1 MTVLTP
7 RRPPSGVAELSGAEA
22 LIASLSAH
30 GVELLWGI
38 PGTHN
43 LDIYAAL
50 PAAGIRHLPARHEQ
64 GAAFAADGF
73 ARATGRPGVCL
84 TTSGPAVLN
93 AATALGQAW
102 SDSVPV
108 LLLAPG
114 MPSQHPGRGNGH
126 LHETRDLRSALRG
139 IVAESH
145 RVASVP
151 EIPVAVAQAF
161 ATMTAGRP
169 RPVYLEVPY
178 DLLAQTAP
186 VTLVPPVPI
195 GRTVPERASVARAAA
210 RLAAAASVTIIAGG
224 GAAGASAEL
233 LAVAER
239 LRAPV
244 VTTFNGRGAVPSTHP
259 LALGCG
265 PHLATVRALV
275 QESDAV
281 LAVGT
286 ELAPADLWDGPL
298 ALEDKL
304 VRIDIDPVQ
313 AVTNA
318 VPEVCLV
325 GDAGAA
331 LGSLLDVWA
340 HDPPPEP
347 AAQRVEQ
354 ARQWRSRM
362 RVEAQQASTRWGW
375 LLDPVGDALGEDGVL
390 AADSS
395 MACYYGASVR
405 LPAHR
410 PRSFLYPSGYG
421 TLGYGLPAG
430 VGAKL
435 GRPDAPV
442 IVLIGDGGVMFTVAE
457 LAAAAQARVALP
469 VIVADNGGYG
479 EIHAEMAQR
488 GQPPLAVEIPSPD
501 FPALAR
507 ALGCHGHRVEDSEA
521 LATALERALAADRP
535 TVLHVRCP

>member
-1 MTVLTP
+1 MTALTDGRSP
-7 RRPPSGVAELSGAEA
+7 GGVAELTGAEA
-22 LIASLSAH
+22 LTASLAVH

-108 LLLAPG
+108 LLVAPG

-126 LHETRDLRSALRG
+126 LHETRDLRSALQG

-145 RVASVP
+145 RVASVQ
-151 EIPVAVAQAF
+151 EIPLAVAQAF

-169 RPVYLEVPY
+169 RPVYVEVPY
-178 DLLAQTAP
+178 DLLVQTAP
-186 VTLVPPVPI
+186 VTLVAPVPV
-195 GRTVPERASVARAAA
+195 GRTVPDRASLARAAA
-210 RLAAAASVTIIAGG
+210 RLAGTESVTIIAGG

-239 LRAPV
+239 LAAPV

-259 LALGCG
+259 LGLGCG

-298 ALEDKL
+298 PLEDRL

-318 VPEVCLV
+318 APDVCLV

-331 LGSLLDVWA
+331 LAGLLDVWA
-340 HDPPPEP
+340 RDGLAEP
-347 AAQRVEQ
+347 SAQRRERGQ
-354 ARQWRSRM
+354 QWRARM
-362 RVEAQQASTRWGW
+362 REEAQQASARWGW
-375 LLDPVGDALGEDGVL
+375 LLDPLGDALGDNGIV

-435 GRPDAPV
+435 GCPDAPV
-442 IVLIGDGGVMFTVAE
+442 AVLIGDGGVMFTVAE
-457 LAAAAQARVALP
+457 LAAAAQAGVTLP

-479 EIHAEMAQR
+479 EIHAEMVQR

-507 ALGCHGHRVEDSEA
+507 SLGCHGERIEDAEA
-521 LATALERALAADRP
+521 LAMGLERALAADRP